1 MRTPC
6 TLSLEYVT
14 QFHNQ
19 DQAAAL
25 QPGFTRMSSAATL
38 PIDVSVTQIALKAEM
53 RALLQS
59 RLLLLYTGVPRLARD
74 LLQEVLRRW
83 HTRDAPML
91 ANVDKLHSI
100 AEDMQVNFSLL
111 FPCATPHFRLYHP
124 ILFFQFEPGKSL
136 THFPP
141 FVQAIFII
149 CHTPLL
155 PIYHGFFFSGGA

>member
-1 MRTPC
+1 
-6 TLSLEYVT
+6 
-14 QFHNQ
+14 
-19 DQAAAL
+19 
-25 QPGFTRMSSAATL
+25 
-38 PIDVSVTQIALKAEM
+38 M

-83 HTRDAPML
+83 HARDAPML

-100 AEDMQVNFSLL
+100 AEEMQVNFSLL
-111 FPCATPHFRLYHP
+111 FPCAAPHSRLYHP
-124 ILFFQFEPGKSL
+124 ILFFQFEQGKSRTHL
-136 THFPP
+136 TP